1 MKIEITAK
9 DYRVSDELEKVIG
22 KKIAKLDKYFDDET
36 KARVYL
42 KKEKRTCKMEI
53 SMEHKGTAIRAE
65 GKGEN
70 FYDIIDIVL
79 PKLERQI
86 HKHRSKLESK
96 LREGAYKGD
105 LVYEPAEEIEFKIVK
120 SKQFEMPPM
129 SMDEA
134 LEEFELSG
142 HSFYVYYDIDSSKIK
157 VLYLRDD
164 GNVGVIDPI
173 VNA

>member
-22 KKIAKLDKYFDDET
+22 KKIAKLDKYFDDDA

-53 SMEHKGTAIRAE
+53 AMEHKGAAIRAE
-65 GKGEN
+65 GNGDN

-86 HKHRSKLESK
+86 YNHRSKLESK
-96 LREGAYKGD
+96 LKAGAYKGD
-105 LVYEPAEEIEFKIVK
+105 MVYEPVDENEFKIVK
-120 SKQFEMPPM
+120 SKQFEMAPM

-142 HSFYVYYDIDSSKIK
+142 HSFYVYYDLDSVKIK